1 MIAKKLFTR
10 HGAFELKSRTWIMG
24 ILNVTPDSFFDG
36 GKNFD
41 LKSAVQRARQMENE
55 GADIIDIGGES
66 TRPGA
71 LPVSLAE
78 EKNRV
83 IPVIKALRAETD
95 IPISIDTYKA
105 EIAAEA
111 IAAGADIVNDISA
124 MTFDSRMPDVVRES
138 GNSVILMHIRG
149 APQNM
154 QKNPVYGDVVAEIST
169 FLKERI
175 NAAKIAGIEPNRV
188 ILDPG
193 IGFGKTFQHNFK
205 ILRYLQE
212 FSQLQCPL
220 LIGLSRKSF
229 LSLEQQLAPAER
241 LVTTAAANAVAI
253 LNGADILR
261 VHDVKETDQ
270 VRRIIDSIKFV
281 AE

>member
-1 MIAKKLFTR
+1 MIKKILITR
-10 HGAFELKSRTWIMG
+10 KSVLELGSRTLIMG

-36 GKNFD
+36 GNFQTV
-41 LKSAVQRARQMENE
+41 AAAAAHARQMEKD

-71 LPVSLAE
+71 EPVSITE
-78 EKNRV
+78 EKKR
-83 IPVIKALRAETD
+83 ILPIIKALRQMSD

-111 IAAGADIVNDISA
+111 LAAGADIINDISA
-124 MTFDSRMPDVVRES
+124 MTFDSDMPGVVRES
-138 GNSVILMHIRG
+138 GTSVILMHIQG
-149 APQNM
+149 SPKNM
-154 QKNPVYGDVVAEIST
+154 QKNPIYTNVVTEIAT

-175 NAAKIAGIEPNRV
+175 YTAKSAGIEQNR
-188 ILDPG
+188 IIIDPG
-193 IGFGKTFQHNFK
+193 IGFGKSLQHNFI
-205 ILRYLQE
+205 ILKRLQE
-212 FSQLQCPL
+212 FRQLECPI

-229 LSLEQQLAPAER
+229 LSLEQKLAPNER
-241 LVTTAAANAVAI
+241 LITTAAANAAAI

-270 VRRIIDSIKFV
+270 VRRIIDSIKNISD
-281 AE
+281 

>member
-1 MIAKKLFTR
+1 MVEKELFTR
-10 HGAFELKSRTWIMG
+10 QGAFNLKSRTWIMG

-36 GKNFD
+36 GKNYD
-41 LKSAVQRARQMENE
+41 LKSAVQRARQMEKE

-71 LPVSLAE
+71 SPVSVAE
-78 EKNRV
+78 EKKRV
-83 IPVIKALRAETD
+83 VPVIKALRAETD

-149 APQNM
+149 TPQNM
-154 QKNPVYGDVVAEIST
+154 QKNPVYSDVVGEIIS
-169 FLKERI
+169 FLTERI
-175 NAAKIAGIEPNRV
+175 NTANSAGIELNRL

-193 IGFGKTFQHNFK
+193 IGFGKTFQHNFV
-205 ILRYLQE
+205 ILKRLPE
-212 FSQLQCPL
+212 FTRLQCPL

-253 LNGADILR
+253 LNGANILR